1 MMNIY
6 YKIFILVFLN
16 GFTSIITQIV
26 LYKEILSQVYANEIV
41 LCFALSSWLI
51 AGAFGGMII
60 FPKYL
65 SNRSDNFL
73 FIGLGFIPVI
83 SAIISLFSLLII
95 RNIKTFLNIPVEQ
108 LMNIW
113 DAMIITILFYGIP
126 AFFLTLTFCFAG
138 EVLKRYGGDNRLLY
152 ILETAG
158 AVISGVLFTL
168 FLNGK
173 YTNLELLYW
182 IGLINIIVVYILYRE
197 KADYAKKINIT
208 LVFILIVYLIPLP
221 TDFLR
226 KIDSESF
233 NKPYHKYNI
242 VSKKEGFDSK
252 VVITEKE
259 NVYYIFSNGTIKY
272 QYNNPEFAEFLGWVM
287 LTYEGYKNVLLVN
300 NVYTGGVEEIQK
312 YKDVEKI
319 TAVETD
325 QDLAEILINFF
336 RNSDYGKKV
345 RFVHGDL
352 IYYLYQMKNDDK
364 YDIVILNMSAPN
376 TLLNNRNY
384 TYEFFKLL
392 KRYLKNT
399 GRIIFSMPASENYF
413 SREIILS
420 IAPVY
425 NTLKDVFLNV
435 EVIPGDK
442 IIFLASDGEIKI
454 NSVAI
459 MSNMKKN
466 NIKIAQLNPVY
477 IEDKLNKS
485 IKMKNLLNELK
496 INLNKILKPEAYMYN
511 IKKDLLMFYNNLNF
525 IKMVII
531 IFIFLLIFFQFINL
545 KKNKTS
551 IFSYLSMFLFAVT
564 TITLELCL
572 ILVYQSFYGYLYRTI
587 GLLYSFFMVGILIG
601 AITLM
606 IFNEINFRLT
616 VIFAEILNLII
627 LFYIINFKNIDQ
639 PINPNII
646 MFFIIAS
653 GFFVGAIFN
662 LMLKNSNISILYGA
676 DLAGG
681 AIGGILFGL
690 VVFPIFGFI
699 GTIIFNLLLLT
710 IVYIGDLKNVSVTKA
725 IY

>member
-1 MMNIY
+1 MNIY

-26 LYKEILSQVYANEIV
+26 LYKEILSQIYTNEIV

-51 AGAFGGMII
+51 AGAFAGMII

-65 SNRSDNFL
+65 SNRNDNFL
-73 FIGLGFIPVI
+73 FIGLGLLPVVTV
-83 SAIISLFSLLII
+83 IISLFSLLII

-113 DAMIITILFYGIP
+113 DAMIVTILFYGIS
-126 AFFLTLTFCFAG
+126 AFFLTLIFCFAG

-173 YTNLELLYW
+173 YSNLELLYW
-182 IGLINIIVVYILYRE
+182 VGLITIIVVYILYRE
-197 KADYAKKINIT
+197 KTDYARKTNIT
-208 LVFILIVYLIPLP
+208 LVFILIVYLIPLL

-233 NKPYHKYNI
+233 NKPYFKYNI
-242 VSKKEGFDSK
+242 ISKKEGLDSK
-252 VVITEKE
+252 VVITKKE
-259 NVYYIFSNGTIKY
+259 NIYYIFSNGTIKY
-272 QYNNPEFAEFLGWVM
+272 QYNNPDFAEFLGWIM
-287 LTYEGYKNVLLVN
+287 LTYEGYKNILLVN

-319 TAVETD
+319 TAIETD
-325 QDLAEILINFF
+325 QDLAELLANFF
-336 RNSDYGKKV
+336 RKPDYGEKV
-345 RFVHGDL
+345 KFVHGDL
-352 IYYLYQMKNDDK
+352 IYFLYQMRNDEK
-364 YDIVILNMSAPN
+364 YDIVIMNLPAPN
-376 TLLNNRNY
+376 TLLNNRSY

-392 KRYLKNT
+392 KIYLKNT

-435 EVIPGDK
+435 EIIPGDK

-454 NSVAI
+454 NTVA
-459 MSNMKKN
+459 MLSNMKKN

-477 IEDKLNKS
+477 IKDKLNKS
-485 IKMKNLLNELK
+485 IKMKNLLDEFKVNS
-496 INLNKILKPEAYMYN
+496 NKILKPEAYMYN
-511 IKKDLLMFYNNLNF
+511 IKKDLFMFYNNLNF
-525 IKMVII
+525 IKIFII
-531 IFIFLLIFFQFINL
+531 IFIFIFVFFQFFNL
-545 KKNKTS
+545 KKNNTS
-551 IFSYLSMFLFAVT
+551 IFSYLSMFLFSVA
-564 TITLELCL
+564 TITLEMCL

-587 GLLYSFFMVGILIG
+587 GLLYSFFMLGILIG
-601 AITLM
+601 AIIFM
-606 IFNEINFRLT
+606 IFNEMNFRLT
-616 VIFAEILNLII
+616 VIFAEILNLLI
-627 LFYIINFKNIDQ
+627 LFYIMNFKNIDQ

-646 MFFIIAS
+646 MFFIIAA

-690 VVFPIFGFI
+690 VVFPLAGFT

-710 IVYIGDLKNVSVTKA
+710 IAYIGDLKNV
-725 IY
+725 